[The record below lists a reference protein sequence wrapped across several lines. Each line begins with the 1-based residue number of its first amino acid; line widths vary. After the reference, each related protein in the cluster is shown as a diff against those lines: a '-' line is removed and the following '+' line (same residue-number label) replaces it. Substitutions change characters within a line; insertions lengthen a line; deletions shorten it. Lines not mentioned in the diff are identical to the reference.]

1 MAFELPPNF
10 IDQVWQIRGTSII
23 SEDYDCLLK
32 DSDKHKVQSTIN
44 VNMNAF
50 AVRGS
55 TAEHGLQGGL
65 QKFGLAHM
73 ILPNFSYTEFVK
85 MVQNVIVRQRILL
98 TGNIKQK
105 QKRDSRSG
113 YLMEYDATPLW
124 HAQLDRLVEIAYND
138 DTKRPQQSANTFCGF
153 RCPLLQLT
161 NHSS

>member
-73 ILPNFSYTEFVK
+73 ILPNFCYTEFVK
-85 MVQNVIVRQRILL
+85 MVQNVMVRQRILL
-98 TGNIKQK
+98 TGNWGNIKQK
-105 QKRDSRSG
+105 QEWDSH
-113 YLMEYDATPLW
+113 Y
-124 HAQLDRLVEIAYND
+124 RLSNGIQCYSSLAHFKLIVLLRLH
-138 DTKRPQQSANTFCGF
+138 TKRPQQTAKTFWVF
-153 RCPLLQLT
+153 QCPLL
-161 NHSS
+161 